1 MTVAY
6 TVRRAV
12 TTRAGGVSQSPYDSF
27 NLGDHVGDDPGA
39 VAENRSRL
47 ARDLGVGPDRVVWM
61 EQVHSRTVTV
71 VDGPVAE
78 PVPVTDA
85 LVTSRTDL
93 ALAVLTADCVPILLS
108 DDEAGVIAAVH
119 AGRVGAR
126 IGIVPVVLEAMFDL
140 GARADR
146 IGAFLGPAAGGDRYE
161 VPSAMQADV
170 EKHLPGSACRT
181 SKGTAGLDLR
191 AGIRRQ
197 LLEAGVGGVAV
208 DPRCTIDDLSLFSHR
223 RGAPTGRIASV
234 VWMDSS
240 ATRETE

>member
-1 MTVAY
+1 MAF

-27 NLGDHVGDDPGA
+27 NLGDHVGDDPIA

-71 VDGPVAE
+71 VDGPVTE

-85 LVTSRTDL
+85 LVTSQTDL

-126 IGIVPVVLEAMFDL
+126 IGIVPVVLDAMVGL
-140 GARADR
+140 GAKAER
-146 IGAFLGPAAGGDRYE
+146 IGAFLGPAASGERYE
-161 VPSAMQADV
+161 VPPAMQADV

-197 LLEAGVGGVAV
+197 LLEAGVGGVAL
-208 DPRCTIDDLSLFSHR
+208 DPRCTIDDLTLFSHR

-234 VWMDSS
+234 IWIDT
-240 ATRETE
+240 AGARA

>member
-1 MTVAY
+1 MPFK
-6 TVRRAV
+6 VRRAV

-27 NLGDHVGDDPGA
+27 NLGDHVGDDPTA

-85 LVTSRTDL
+85 LVTTRRDL
-93 ALAVLTADCVPILLS
+93 VLAVLTADCVPILLS

-126 IGIVPVVLEAMFDL
+126 IGIVPVVLEKMIEL
-140 GARADR
+140 GAAAER
-146 IGAFLGPAAGGDRYE
+146 IGAFLGPAASGEMYE
-161 VPSAMQADV
+161 VPPAMQADV

-181 SKGTAGLDLR
+181 RRGTTGLDLR

-197 LLEAGVGGVAV
+197 LLDAGVAAVAA
-208 DPRCTIDDLSLFSHR
+208 DPRCTIEDTRLFSHR

-234 VWMDSS
+234 IWMD
-240 ATRETE
+240 TGE